1 MLGVVLQSPDRNGF
15 GGAWP
20 ELLFLFAVK
29 CEL

>member
-20 ELLFLFAVK
+20 ELLFYLP
-29 CEL
+29 